1 MSTPNPVPAPPAQ
14 STVSQ
19 IEAAVAAALAKAKAE
34 ESKIVTWFKNEWS
47 HIPTWAMGIT
57 ALLKLF
63 GKL

>member
-1 MSTPNPVPAPPAQ
+1 MAVPPETVAQ
-14 STVSQ
+14 IVAAM
-19 IEAAVAAALAKAKAE
+19 EAAAKAK
-34 ESKIVTWFKNEWS
+34 ESKVVAWLKNEWS

>member
-1 MSTPNPVPAPPAQ
+1 MAVPPE
-14 STVSQ
+14 TITQ
-19 IEAAVAAALAKAKAE
+19 IITAMEAAAKAK
-34 ESKIVTWFKNEWS
+34 ESKIVTWLKSEWS